1 MVSLLRKAR
10 SAARRRRNAGR
21 ENARLARE
29 AFRAQNAARRQ
40 PSSQPRDGRIDNVVL
55 PASAEISEAEFR
67 TLSQGQAV
75 YGGVVRSVGIDP
87 QWPMKLIRLYKCWW
101 QVSYH

>member
-1 MVSLLRKAR
+1 MVSSLEKAR
-10 SAARRRRNAGR
+10 SAARRRRIASR
-21 ENARLARE
+21 ASIARVNEAR
-29 AFRAQNAARRQ
+29 RAQNAVQRQ

-55 PASAEISEAEFR
+55 PASAKIPEAEFR

-87 QWPMKLIRLYKCWW
+87 QWPMKLIRLYECWW